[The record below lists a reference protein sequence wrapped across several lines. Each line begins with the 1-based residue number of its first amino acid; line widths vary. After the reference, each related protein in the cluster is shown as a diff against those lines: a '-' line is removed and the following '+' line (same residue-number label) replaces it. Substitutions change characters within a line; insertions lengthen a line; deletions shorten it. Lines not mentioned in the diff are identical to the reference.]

1 MNKGVYT
8 IRQASEQI
16 GISVW
21 TVRRLCRNGMVP
33 YVRRSR
39 AGYQVLT
46 AEQVNLIKT
55 LVALEKAGM
64 PRKSLKRF
72 AGLLRQGDQSLP
84 ERKAMLE
91 TQRRQFWQE
100 LEDIQ
105 RGIDVIE
112 RQIEIIDREMK
123 P

>member
-1 MNKGVYT
+1 MDEGLFTVK
-8 IRQASEQI
+8 QASDRV
-16 GISVW
+16 GVPVW
-21 TVRRLCRNGMVP
+21 VMRRMCRRGLIP

-39 AGYQVLT
+39 VGYQMLT
-46 AEQVNLIKT
+46 MEQVDLAKT

-72 AGLLRQGDQSLP
+72 SELFRQGDRTLL

-91 TQRRQFWQE
+91 TQKRQFWQE
-100 LEDIQ
+100 LEELQ

-112 RQIEIIDREMK
+112 RQVELIDKELQS
-123 P
+123 